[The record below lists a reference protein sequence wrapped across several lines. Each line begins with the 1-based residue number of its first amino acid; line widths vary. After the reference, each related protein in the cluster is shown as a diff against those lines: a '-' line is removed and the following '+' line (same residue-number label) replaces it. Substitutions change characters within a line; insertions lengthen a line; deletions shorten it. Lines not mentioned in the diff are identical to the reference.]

1 MFALVGPVFFLQQ
14 NDRPLHKNLYFFEFV
29 FSSFYIWYVILNNGI
44 FVVVTDLKDFFFFF
58 EVDLY
63 VTKTSRWAYATV
75 ISSELFPCFGKRGLW
90 ENWYR
95 WNILGWPEESQIQQ
109 QEHAP
114 PSNPWGWDWS
124 VVRAIRKVVFFS
136 LSSCLDNYTHD
147 WKAKKHL
154 EMIGWPLQR

>member
-1 MFALVGPVFFLQQ
+1 MVGPVFFLQQ

-95 WNILGWPEESQIQQ
+95 WNILGWGITDTAARTCTTKQSLGLGLECCQSN
-109 QEHAP
+109 QE
-114 PSNPWGWDWS
+114 GG
-124 VVRAIRKVVFFS
+124 F
-136 LSSCLDNYTHD
+136 LLT
-147 WKAKKHL
+147 
-154 EMIGWPLQR
+154 